1 MLSVGHGGAI
11 RDYYSGAAIQGAAIG
26 VTIRGLLSELLFE
39 GCYSGAAIG
48 AATIFGISGIFGIP
62 AIMPSQLSP
71 QHQKVRTASR
81 YIVYREVYICIGG
94 KCKSRVKAVK
104 CCA

>member
-1 MLSVGHGGAI
+1 M
-11 RDYYSGAAIQGAAIG
+11 G
-26 VTIRGLLSELLFE
+26 VLFGTTTRGLLFKGLLSELLFE

-71 QHQKVRTASR
+71 QHQKVRIRLS
-81 YIVYREVYICIGG
+81 I
-94 KCKSRVKAVK
+94 
-104 CCA
+104 